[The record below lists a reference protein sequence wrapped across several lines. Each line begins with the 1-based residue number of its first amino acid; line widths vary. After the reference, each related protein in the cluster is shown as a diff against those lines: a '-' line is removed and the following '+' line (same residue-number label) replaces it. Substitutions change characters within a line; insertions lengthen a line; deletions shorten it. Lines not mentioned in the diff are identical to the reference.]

1 MTAPDMTVFDA
12 SRSRFRLINDWQNLS
27 AENSDLILAFWR
39 REGAIK
45 DEKKASVRLQEIVAH
60 ACDETGQIVA
70 VCTAYGSMLP
80 RFGQPMYQYR
90 CFVGATWRTTNLVSI
105 MLRAAQRGLGNY
117 ARANDFPC
125 IGILIELENPRFLDV
140 HDAKVSKFRTPI
152 WQRSGFIYVGKSA
165 RGLDLRAYY
174 FSGAQLK
181 QDPRTRAAAGE
192 TSAAAARL
200 SPSD

>member
-1 MTAPDMTVFDA
+1 MTSPDMTVFDA
-12 SRSRFRLINDWQNLS
+12 SRSRFRLVDDWQNLS
-27 AENSDLILAFWR
+27 PENADLIVAFWK

-45 DEKKASVRLQEIVAH
+45 DEKKVSARLQEVVAH

-70 VCTAYGSMLP
+70 VCTAYASTLP
-80 RFGQPMYQYR
+80 RFGQPMYHYR
-90 CFVGATWRTTNLVSI
+90 CFVGAAWRTTRLVSI

-140 HDAKVSKFRTPI
+140 HDAKVSKFRAPI

-165 RGLDLRAYY
+165 RGLELRAYY

-181 QDPRTRAAAGE
+181 QEARTRAAAGE
-192 TSAAAARL
+192 TSAATAPF